1 MFCSL
6 ILTGF
11 KRALLDSD
19 LWALEEGS
27 LSHSIVPRL
36 QSEWEKEIR
45 KCHGSV
51 NNVCKNN
58 FYYYNFYYK
67 IRNTNTVLDSLDR
80 NGEEAQRDHGAYK
93 LRSSLTDI
101 ILFAKME

>member
-1 MFCSL
+1 MIFYITCFCSL

-51 NNVCKNN
+51 NNVCKND

-67 IRNTNTVLDSLDR
+67 I
-80 NGEEAQRDHGAYK
+80 
-93 LRSSLTDI
+93 I
-101 ILFAKME
+101 IIIIFTITAIGIQTLCLIV

>member
-1 MFCSL
+1 M
-6 ILTGF
+6 
-11 KRALLDSD
+11 
-19 LWALEEGS
+19 
-27 LSHSIVPRL
+27 SHSIVPRL

-67 IRNTNTVLDSLDR
+67 IIVIIIFTITAIGIQTLYLIVKTEMARKPKETMVLIKYGLP
-80 NGEEAQRDHGAYK
+80 
-93 LRSSLTDI
+93 
-101 ILFAKME
+101 

>member
-51 NNVCKNN
+51 N
-58 FYYYNFYYK
+58 
-67 IRNTNTVLDSLDR
+67 IRLL
-80 NGEEAQRDHGAYK
+80 
-93 LRSSLTDI
+93 L
-101 ILFAKME
+101 